1 MRKQNLIVAA
11 MASLSLFSA
20 MSHAQSD
27 ADLMITDAMVLT
39 MNGDKTVYQNGT
51 VVVKENKIIAVGGAE
66 LAKQY
71 QAKQVLDVDG
81 DILMPG

>member
-27 ADLMITDAMVLT
+27 ADLMITDAM
-39 MNGDKTVYQNGT
+39 GT
-51 VVVKENKIIAVGGAE
+51 DDEW
-66 LAKQY
+66 
-71 QAKQVLDVDG
+71 
-81 DILMPG
+81 